1 MTVIPARPLET
12 QRMILEPLA
21 QRHAAGPYLAW
32 MNEPG
37 VTRYMESRFRGHSRE
52 ELERFIADANAA
64 ESTLLLGMFLKDD
77 GGRHIG
83 NVKLA
88 IDPPH
93 RRAELGLMIG
103 EPSAWGQ
110 GLGTE
115 AIDAVTRHAFAA
127 LGMHK
132 VTAGC
137 YGDNAASLRAF
148 LKAGFAQEGVRPS
161 HYRSG
166 DVWVDMVL
174 LGKINPDD

>member
-1 MTVIPARPLET
+1 MVTPARPLKT
-12 QRMILEPLA
+12 QRMILQPLEP
-21 QRHAAGPYLAW
+21 RHAAGPYLAW
-32 MNEPG
+32 MNDPD
-37 VTRYMESRFRGHSRE
+37 VTRYLESRFRSHSRE
-52 ELERFIADANAA
+52 DLERFIADANAA

-77 GGRHIG
+77 DRHIG

-115 AIDAVTRHAFAA
+115 AIDAVTRHAFTA

-137 YGDNAASLRAF
+137 YADNLGSLRAF
-148 LKAGFAQEGVRPS
+148 LKAGFAQEGMRPS

-166 DVWVDMVL
+166 EAWVDMVL